1 MAWYSSKKRKAEL
14 DEAPR
19 PNQPNQSN
27 QSITVNKNKMKD
39 FVVKALGNILSQSDS
54 RERFT
59 RPEYNL

>member
-19 PNQPNQSN
+19 PNQPN